1 MRDEFKT
8 KNEKR
13 GTRNAEIIMKAA
25 CTFFIILAAFA
36 TDAQEIDQEKAA
48 AKWITPAAEK
58 TIAQGLRWLAERQH
72 EDGSFGNGPAR
83 GNLAVC
89 GLAGMAFMSGGSTPG
104 RGPYG
109 EHVNKCIDY
118 ILANAK
124 PSGFLNGPDTATHGP
139 MYGHGFAAMFL
150 AECHGMS
157 SRPELRDALNRAV
170 KLIANSQNNDGGWR
184 YYPQR
189 ADADISV
196 TVCQVMALRRPER
209 RHLRIAR
216 GRRPFDRLR
225 QTQPEPGRRFHV
237 HDPRRRKRLSPFRR
251 GCGRFL

>member
-1 MRDEFKT
+1 MRF
-8 KNEKR
+8 R
-13 GTRNAEIIMKAA
+13 CRS
-25 CTFFIILAAFA
+25 FFCVSLLHLPP
-36 TDAQEIDQEKAA
+36 AQEINQEKAA

-58 TIAQGLRWLAERQH
+58 SITQGLRWLAERQH

-83 GNLAVC
+83 GNVAVC

-109 EHVNKCIDY
+109 ENVNKCVDF

-157 SRPELRDALNRAV
+157 ARAELRDALNKAV
-170 KLIANSQNNDGGWR
+170 KLIADTQNNDGGWR
-184 YYPQR
+184 YLPATRGRRYFRDRLPGDGL
-189 ADADISV
+189 A
-196 TVCQVMALRRPER
+196 RRPQR
-209 RHLRIAR
+209 RHLRAP
-216 GRRPFDRLR
+216 RRDRPLD
-225 QTQPEPGRRFHV
+225 QLYKAEPEPGRRFHV
-237 HDPRRRKRLSPFRR
+237 QDSRRRKRFPRSAAAVAALYSTEYTKARKSPRASIT
-251 GCGRFL
+251 